1 MSADAALGFDHINDS
16 TYIPRET
23 VPDMRKN
30 VSLILK
36 VAMMAIYICILMA
49 GNHPPATAQ
58 NRTAPQQSVEDALQD
73 DRILQ
78 LNNHIDSTDAKVQRQ
93 YETAA
98 KNRDDI
104 AKVRDDL
111 AGIQGEERAIGALLG
126 IMTLASLVLQSA
138 KFKRGE

>member
-30 VSLILK
+30 VSLIIK
-36 VAMMAIYICILMA
+36 VALMVVYVSILVS
-49 GNHPPATAQ
+49 GNHPPIFAQ
-58 NRTAPQQSVEDALQD
+58 RSAPQQSVEDALQD

-93 YETAA
+93 YEATA

-104 AKVRDDL
+104 ALVRDDL

-138 KFKRGE
+138 KFKRGA